1 MRKKMLLALCG
12 LLSAWLAS
20 AQDSLRQTLLQEVVV
35 SATRTEQPVIEIPRS
50 VSVITSNTIEK
61 SVFNSV
67 GELLGSQEGV
77 YVVGNNQTPGSNQGL
92 FMRGAN
98 SNQVVVMIDGIRIM
112 DPSSPNAAVDLSEIS
127 LANVERI
134 EIIRGSHSTI
144 YGGSAIGGVVN
155 IITRKNGHAGLHG
168 NASLQAATFGH
179 GSSAFTETIDLRYSL
194 KRGFYVVG
202 SVINQHVNGL
212 DATIKEQLSPGA
224 FTTRDADDFRKTD
237 GAVKLGFKTKKWD
250 NVLSFKRTDQRA
262 YIDDGAFADD
272 DNNYLDFKRNLFD
285 YRVGYTINS
294 HVRINAIGSWS
305 DMNRFNENDSSVI
318 DDAGTYDQ
326 SYFRGRYRGNHQTHE
341 LQLNFDGARIH
352 GVAGGGLFRDEMT
365 FDTYFFSN
373 AFGPFESVVNYD
385 SLDVSSKTVYAFGE
399 LRYTL
404 GKFGISGGTR
414 FSHHSRFGSYSTFE
428 LNPSYQVDQNLLL
441 YLSYATGY
449 NAPSLYQLF
458 DPTKDF
464 GSYASRG
471 NRDLDAEE
479 SVSYEAGVKKEFSNG
494 SFFTV
499 SAFTTTVRN
508 AIEYIYLWN
517 SGKAQDDLDF
527 ADYRGDRYINIGQQ
541 HTKGFE
547 CSSHIVIGRA
557 WLQGNFTWTTGR
569 ITIRGQDLKAEE
581 TGGNHVQLYNFGS
594 FLDKEFKGNIL
605 SRRPR
610 LMASVQTGYRITPP
624 LVVTAGYRF
633 AGARYDPGYEDTL
646 GPFGALSHIRI
657 GAYSLVDIG
666 VNWEALKNLSLA
678 FKVENI
684 FDQRYQEIAGFQT
697 RGRSGYIKLVA
708 KW

>member
-1 MRKKMLLALCG
+1 MRKKMLFALCG
-12 LLSAWLAS
+12 LLPAWLAM
-20 AQDSLRQTLLQEVVV
+20 AQDSLKQKLLQEVVV

-50 VSVITSNTIEK
+50 VSVITASTIER

-67 GELLGSQEGV
+67 GELLGSQEGI
-77 YVVGNNQTPGSNQGL
+77 YVVGNNQTPGTNQSL

-98 SNQVVVMIDGIRIM
+98 SNQVVVMIDGIRIV

-127 LANVERI
+127 LTNVERI

-155 IITRKNGHAGLHG
+155 IITRKNGRAGLQG
-168 NASLQAATFGH
+168 NASLLAAAYGQ
-179 GSSAFTETIDLRYSL
+179 GASAFTETVDLRYSL
-194 KRGFYVVG
+194 KDGLYIIG

-212 DATIKEQLSPGA
+212 DATIKEQLPPGS

-237 GAVKLGFKTKKWD
+237 GTIKLGFKTKKWD

-262 YIDDGAFADD
+262 DIDGGAFADD

-285 YRVGYTINS
+285 YRAGYTINDR
-294 HVRINAIGSWS
+294 VRISAIGSWS

-326 SYFRGRYRGNHQTHE
+326 SYFRSRYRGNHQTHE
-341 LQLNFDGARIH
+341 LQVNFDGARIR
-352 GVAGGGLFRDEMT
+352 GVAGAGLFRDEMT

-385 SLDVSSKTVYAFGE
+385 SLDVSSTTTYAFGE
-399 LRYTL
+399 LGYTL
-404 GKFGISGGTR
+404 GKFRISGGTR
-414 FSHHSRFGSYSTFE
+414 FSHHSRFGSFSTFE

-471 NRDLDAEE
+471 NRDLSPEE
-479 SVSYEAGVKKEFSNG
+479 SVSYEAGVKKEYANG

-508 AIEYIYLWN
+508 VIEYIYLWN
-517 SGKAQDDLDF
+517 GAKAPGDLDF
-527 ADYRGDRYINIGQQ
+527 SDYRGDRYINIGQQ
-541 HTKGFE
+541 RMEGFE
-547 CSSHIVIGRA
+547 CNSHVVIGRA
-557 WLQGNFTWTTGR
+557 YLQGNFTWTRGT
-569 ITIRGQDLKAEE
+569 ITIREGDLKTSE
-581 TGGNHVQLYNFGS
+581 TGGHHVQLYNFGS
-594 FLDKEFKGNIL
+594 FLDQEFKGNIL

-610 LMASVQTGYRITPP
+610 IMASVQTGYRVAPP
-624 LVVTAGYRF
+624 VVVTAGYRF
-633 AGARYDPGYEDTL
+633 AGSRYDPGYEDSL

-666 VNWEALKNLSLA
+666 ANWDATKNLSVAL
-678 FKVENI
+678 KVENL

-697 RGRSGYIKLVA
+697 RGRSGYIKLIA